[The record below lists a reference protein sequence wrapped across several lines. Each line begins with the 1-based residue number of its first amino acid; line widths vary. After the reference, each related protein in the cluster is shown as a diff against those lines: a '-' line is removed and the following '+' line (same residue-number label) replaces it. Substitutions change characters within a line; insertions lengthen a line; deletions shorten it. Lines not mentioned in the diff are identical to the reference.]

1 MKLSNGYYKVLQI
14 LIYQFICGCLIAG
27 QLIIDGFLYLL
38 QFICILK
45 LNFLARWVSL
55 DRAKAPSY
63 AMCNC
68 IKTVAKKMLDKS
80 ASLQVVVV
88 TDTPSVI
95 KHLEEQLEGFAK
107 VLSIKL
113 LTYLKITLFKFLLIT
128 DFMIYTGYIFQL
140 PIIYKFI
147 SQS

>member
-1 MKLSNGYYKVLQI
+1 M
-14 LIYQFICGCLIAG
+14 G
-27 QLIIDGFLYLL
+27 QLIIDEFLYLL
-38 QFICILK
+38 QFICIIK
-45 LNFLARWVSL
+45 LNFLPCWVSL

-68 IKTVAKKMLDKS
+68 IKTVVKNMLDKS

-107 VLSIKL
+107 VLYQLNSY
-113 LTYLKITLFKFLLIT
+113 TYFNITLFKFLLIA
-128 DFMIYTGYIFQL
+128 DVMIYTGYTFQL
-140 PIIYKFI
+140 SIIHKFI